1 MRFPESVSDHQSPS
15 SPLTA
20 NITENA
26 PYNTDSPHGDSC
38 SESNV
43 QSQLDDEC
51 SRSND
56 KSLPD
61 GESTSN
67 GSLLYVIT
75 MSILKYDLIES
86 SAAKHDLIVC
96 GPPEQIEQ

>member
-1 MRFPESVSDHQSPS
+1 MRFPESVSDHQSPR

-26 PYNTDSPHGDSC
+26 PYNTDSPHGDAC

-43 QSQLDDEC
+43 QSQHDDEC
-51 SRSND
+51 SRSNGE
-56 KSLPD
+56 SLPD

-75 MSILKYDLIES
+75 VSILKYDLI
-86 SAAKHDLIVC
+86 
-96 GPPEQIEQ
+96 